1 MVVNPM
7 AFSDETKEFDD
18 FMIDNRD
25 DDDDA
30 FD

>member
-7 AFSDETKEFDD
+7 TFSDETKEFDD

-25 DDDDA
+25 DDA